1 MNEVLLTLEDVSC
14 LYGERIILQGVSF
27 GIHSS
32 EKIGIVGIN
41 GSGKTTLLR
50 IISSLIKPNTG
61 TVTMRKDLKVC
72 LLEQDP
78 VYISELSVL
87 QHTFPVAGEIKDEYH
102 YKSILSRLGI
112 NNFDEKMGDLS
123 GGQRRKADLA
133 RVLAAEP
140 DLLLLDEPTNHLDL
154 ETIEWLQNY
163 LANAGKA
170 VIFITHDRYFLDAV
184 ATKIIEIERTKL
196 FYYEG
201 NYSAYIRGKLIR
213 ATDDKRKE
221 TRRQAQLKKELDWL
235 NRGAKART
243 SKPKDHIDRVKEL
256 LSKSY
261 LISHQDLDISFQIDR
276 LGKTILELHRLSKS
290 YSGKVLFTDID
301 HNFQNMERIG
311 IIGPNGCGKTTLLK
325 IILGEEK
332 PDNGTVKIGVNTHFA
347 YYKQDEDSF
356 DPNLTVYEYIA
367 QFAEVIKTAEGNK
380 VTATEML
387 KRFLFDGKMQQM
399 KLGAL
404 SGGERKRLYLLK
416 ALMFGANFIIM
427 DEPTNDLDIRTLEIL
442 EDYLDAFK
450 GCLLIV
456 SHDRFFLDRTVDY
469 LFIFQDGKLRK
480 FAGNYSDYLLVKRF
494 EQDATEEKKEPVIT
508 RPKRIAKGLSYNE
521 QREFGLLEKE
531 IEKIESE
538 LLELESRLN
547 DFANPLSPNDY
558 YHISIAMQELENRH
572 QELLTRWLELSDKQ
586 NAGN

>member
-1 MNEVLLTLEDVSC
+1 MNEVLLTLENVSC

-50 IISSLIKPNTG
+50 IISGLIKPNTG

-170 VIFITHDRYFLDAV
+170 VIFVTHDRYFLDAV

-213 ATDDKRKE
+213 DTDDKRKE

-325 IILGEEK
+325 IIVGEEK
-332 PDNGTVKIGVNTHFA
+332 PDNGTVKTGINTHFA

-494 EQDATEEKKEPVIT
+494 EQDATEEKKEPIIT

-547 DFANPLSPNDY
+547 DFAKPLSPNDY
-558 YHISIAMQELENRH
+558 YHISISMQELENRH

>member
-14 LYGERIILQGVSF
+14 LYGERTILQDVSL
-27 GIHSS
+27 GIHNA
-32 EKIGIVGIN
+32 EKIGIIGIN

-50 IISSLIKPNTG
+50 IISGLFQPNTG

-112 NNFDEKMGDLS
+112 NNFDEKMGNLS

-213 ATDDKRKE
+213 ATDNKRKE

-547 DFANPLSPNDY
+547 DFANPLSPKDY
-558 YHISIAMQELENRH
+558 YHISISMQELENRH

>member
-50 IISSLIKPNTG
+50 IISGLIKPNTG

-112 NNFDEKMGDLS
+112 NNFDEKMGNLS

-170 VIFITHDRYFLDAV
+170 VIFVTHDRYFLDAV

-213 ATDDKRKE
+213 ATDNKRKE

-547 DFANPLSPNDY
+547 DFANPLSPKDY
-558 YHISIAMQELENRH
+558 YHISISMQELENRH

>member
-50 IISSLIKPNTG
+50 IISGLIKPNTG

-170 VIFITHDRYFLDAV
+170 VIFVTHDRYFLDAV

-213 ATDDKRKE
+213 ATDNKRKE

-325 IILGEEK
+325 IIVGEEK

>member
-50 IISSLIKPNTG
+50 IISGLIKPNTG

-170 VIFITHDRYFLDAV
+170 VIFVTHDRYFLDAV

-213 ATDDKRKE
+213 DTDDKRKE

-325 IILGEEK
+325 IIVGEEK

-442 EDYLDAFK
+442 EDYMDAFK

>member
-50 IISSLIKPNTG
+50 IISGLIKPNTG
-61 TVTMRKDLKVC
+61 TVTSRKDLKVC

-170 VIFITHDRYFLDAV
+170 VIFVTHDRYFLDAV

-213 ATDDKRKE
+213 ATDNKRKE

-325 IILGEEK
+325 IIVGEEK

-494 EQDATEEKKEPVIT
+494 EQDATEEKKEPIIT

>member
-50 IISSLIKPNTG
+50 IISGLIKPNTG

-170 VIFITHDRYFLDAV
+170 VIFVTHDRYFLDAV

-213 ATDDKRKE
+213 DTDDKRKE

-325 IILGEEK
+325 IIVGEEK
-332 PDNGTVKIGVNTHFA
+332 PDNGTVKTGINTHFA

-494 EQDATEEKKEPVIT
+494 EQDATEEKKEPIIT

>member
-1 MNEVLLTLEDVSC
+1 MNEVLLTLENVSC

-50 IISSLIKPNTG
+50 IISGLIKPNTG

-170 VIFITHDRYFLDAV
+170 VIFVTHDRYFLDAV

-213 ATDDKRKE
+213 DTDDKRKE

-325 IILGEEK
+325 IIVGEEK

-547 DFANPLSPNDY
+547 DFANPLSPNEY

>member
-50 IISSLIKPNTG
+50 IISGLIKPNTG

-170 VIFITHDRYFLDAV
+170 VIFVTHDRYFLDAV

-290 YSGKVLFTDID
+290 YSGKVLFMDID

-332 PDNGTVKIGVNTHFA
+332 PDSGTVKTGVNTHFA

-494 EQDATEEKKEPVIT
+494 EQDATEEKKEPIIT

-558 YHISIAMQELENRH
+558 YHISISMQELENRH

>member
-14 LYGERIILQGVSF
+14 LYGERTILQGISL
-27 GIHSS
+27 GIHTS

-41 GSGKTTLLR
+41 GSGKTSLLR
-50 IISSLIKPNTG
+50 IISGLIKPATG
-61 TVTMRKDLKVC
+61 TVTSRKNLKVC

-78 VYISELSVL
+78 QYHPAVSVL
-87 QHTFPVAGEIKDEYH
+87 QHTYPLQGEITDEFH

-112 NNFDEKMGDLS
+112 NNYNEKMGELS

-133 RVLAAEP
+133 RVLAADP

-163 LANAGKA
+163 LVNNSIA
-170 VIFITHDRYFLDAV
+170 VIFVTHDRYFLDAV
-184 ATKIIEIERTKL
+184 ATKIIEIERTRL
-196 FYYEG
+196 YTYEG
-201 NYSAYIRGKLIR
+201 NYSAYIKGKLIR
-213 ATDDKRKE
+213 ATASQRKE
-221 TRRQAQLKKELDWL
+221 IRRQAQLKKELDWL

-276 LGKTILELHRLSKS
+276 LGKTILELHKLSKS
-290 YSGKVLFTDID
+290 YSGKALFTGIE

-325 IILGEEK
+325 IIVGEEK
-332 PDNGTVKIGVNTHFA
+332 PDCGTVKTGVNTHFA

-356 DPNLTVYEYIA
+356 DPNLTVYDYIA

-399 KLGAL
+399 KLSAL

-469 LFIFQDGKLRK
+469 LFIFQNGKLRK
-480 FAGNYSDYLLVKRF
+480 FAGNYSDYLLVQHY
-494 EQDATEEKKEPVIT
+494 EQENTTEKKETVDKH
-508 RPKRIAKGLSYNE
+508 PKRTLKGLTYNE
-521 QREFGLLEKE
+521 QRELARIEKE
-531 IEKIESE
+531 IETTENQ
-538 LLELESRLN
+538 LLELDNKLN
-547 DFANPLSPNDY
+547 DFSGALTPNDY
-558 YHISIAMQELENRH
+558 TQISISLQELENIH
-572 QELLTRWLELSDKQ
+572 QKLLTRWLELSDKQ
-586 NAGN
+586 NAGD

>member
-508 RPKRIAKGLSYNE
+508 RPKRIATGLSYNE

-538 LLELESRLN
+538 LLKLESRLN

-558 YHISIAMQELENRH
+558 YHISISMQELENRH